1 MTMAQVESRVRG
13 ATPGVRASDRKGD
26 KVNGGLKIG
35 QLAHQVGVT
44 AKAIRFYE
52 AKHVLPRLRHRED
65 SLQKAEALFANV
77 TKRTNELVTKL
88 PSNYELLKSIH
99 RR

>member
-1 MTMAQVESRVRG
+1 MAE
-13 ATPGVRASDRKGD
+13 T
-26 KVNGGLKIG
+26 
-35 QLAHQVGVT
+35 
-44 AKAIRFYE
+44 
-52 AKHVLPRLRHRED
+52 
-65 SLQKAEALFANV
+65 LFANV